1 MVSLLIDYR
10 SIFVRFGY
18 RYRME
23 SLPARGP
30 LVNIG
35 LVVVHYTA
43 LVRAKVP
50 HAVVSAGPDSNGV
63 VEVVHHAQ
71 VVAHLVR
78 HDLKSVSSSEQVS
91 VQGRHR
97 RSNIF

>member
-1 MVSLLIDYR
+1 MVSLLIVYR

-71 VVAHLVR
+71 VVAQLVR
-78 HDLKSVSSSEQVS
+78 HDLRIR
-91 VQGRHR
+91 GR
-97 RSNIF
+97 